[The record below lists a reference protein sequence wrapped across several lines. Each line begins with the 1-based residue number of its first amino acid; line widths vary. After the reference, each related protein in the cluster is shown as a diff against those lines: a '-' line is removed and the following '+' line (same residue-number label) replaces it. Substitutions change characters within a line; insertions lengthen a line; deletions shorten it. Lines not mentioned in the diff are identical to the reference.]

1 MLHTVKIDDST
12 PLGKKI
18 LQDLSQYKTE
28 VQFEEPMEV
37 KEAPAGYMT
46 GDEFVKQGKETIAKY
61 YKDNGLL

>member
-12 PLGKKI
+12 PRGKKI
-18 LQDLSQYKTE
+18 LQDLSKYKAE
-28 VQFEEPMEV
+28 VQFEDSIEV

-46 GDEFVKQGKETIAKY
+46 GDEFVKQGKEAIAKY